1 MSEAAG
7 LVLQFSDTF
16 SVLLIYTKC
25 VLVTGLEWMLRF
37 FFSVKKMNDKQ
48 RKKDSIMLSFSI
60 EENSKPIRFTRIR
73 IGNTHTQ
80 IPQTTGITPS
90 SILLCKMEGK

>member
-25 VLVTGLEWMLRF
+25 VLVTGLEWTLRF
-37 FFSVKKMNDKQ
+37 FF
-48 RKKDSIMLSFSI
+48 RKED
-60 EENSKPIRFTRIR
+60 E
-73 IGNTHTQ
+73 
-80 IPQTTGITPS
+80 
-90 SILLCKMEGK
+90 